1 MLPAQAHI
9 RGCLSRTLQGSAQ
22 EFRFDDATGIVIG
35 ETHGIEGTTSITFRA
50 RRGTGHDSTH
60 APASAAIIQRERLLH
75 LLALMTFII
84 FFQAYMVAPISN
96 ATNMEATITS

>member
-1 MLPAQAHI
+1 MTQLTQA
-9 RGCLSRTLQGSAQ
+9 
-22 EFRFDDATGIVIG
+22 
-35 ETHGIEGTTSITFRA
+35 
-50 RRGTGHDSTH
+50 

-75 LLALMTFII
+75 LLPLMTFII

>member
-1 MLPAQAHI
+1 V
-9 RGCLSRTLQGSAQ
+9 LSKTLQGSAQ

-35 ETHGIEGTTSITFRA
+35 ETRGIEGNDFHHISTSEREPDMTQLTQA
-50 RRGTGHDSTH
+50 

-75 LLALMTFII
+75 LLALMNFII
-84 FFQAYMVAPISN
+84 FFQAYVVAPISN